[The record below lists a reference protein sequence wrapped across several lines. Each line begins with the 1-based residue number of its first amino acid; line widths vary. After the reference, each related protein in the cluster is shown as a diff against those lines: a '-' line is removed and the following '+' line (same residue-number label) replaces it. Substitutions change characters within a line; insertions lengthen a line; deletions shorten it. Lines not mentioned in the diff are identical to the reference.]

1 MGFPKTRC
9 CVPLVYNSLNLV
21 DLCFKTILLLFNAN
35 SELKSLNNSGSAFLI
50 LLSTVELI
58 AQKKAIRTLAGK

>member
-9 CVPLVYNSLNLV
+9 CVPLVYISLNLV
-21 DLCFKTILLLFNAN
+21 DLCFKTILFLFNAN
-35 SELKSLNNSGSAFLI
+35 AELKSLNNSGSAFLI

-58 AQKKAIRTLAGK
+58 AQKKAIRTLACK